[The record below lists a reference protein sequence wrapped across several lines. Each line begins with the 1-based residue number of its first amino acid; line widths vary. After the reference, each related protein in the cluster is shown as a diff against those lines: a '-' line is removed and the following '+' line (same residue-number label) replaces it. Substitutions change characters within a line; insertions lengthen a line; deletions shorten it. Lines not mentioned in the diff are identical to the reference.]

1 MIPQRCYIPSM
12 EADETDQRSFNTTL
26 STQRYKF
33 HCKECIVNYILRYPV
48 RKLRRSIGKHNGTH
62 GKRKFSTRKFKNRK
76 TFLKFVRAAF
86 LHLKQYNT
94 PTRSPETTI

>member
-48 RKLRRSIGKHNGTH
+48 RKLRRSIGNITGLIVKGNLVRGNSKT
-62 GKRKFSTRKFKNRK
+62 GKPF
-76 TFLKFVRAAF
+76 
-86 LHLKQYNT
+86 
-94 PTRSPETTI
+94 

>member
-33 HCKECIVNYILRYPV
+33 HCKECLLIIFFDTQLGSYAEASENITGLMVKGNLV
-48 RKLRRSIGKHNGTH
+48 RGNSKTGKP
-62 GKRKFSTRKFKNRK
+62 F
-76 TFLKFVRAAF
+76 
-86 LHLKQYNT
+86 
-94 PTRSPETTI
+94 